1 MRGISPFLFS
11 LSKTSIITMMNSF
24 VYEALITFLWFTIPV
39 IVLGIICIA
48 IRFLTKIPDF
58 IFRKILHLIAMG
70 MIPILVIVPTHW
82 WIAEI
87 VTGICILGLLTLLLI
102 FERTELYKKF
112 FVEKNKHEV
121 LISFLLFFLVVV
133 LLIALFWGYRGD
145 AHRYLVIVA
154 ILSWGLGDAVAA
166 IFGRLIGKHQVSGK
180 MIEGTKSIEGSVACF
195 LLAFL
200 ISLIFLILLMH
211 YVWWLALIESL
222 LIGVAVSFVE
232 LFTKKGFDNLTCPLI
247 AALILFLFSLL

>member
-232 LFTKKGFDNLTCPLI
+232 LFTKKGFDNLTCPLV

>member
-154 ILSWGLGDAVAA
+154 ILSWGLGDAAAA

>member
-232 LFTKKGFDNLTCPLI
+232 LFTKKGFDNLTCPPI

>member
-1 MRGISPFLFS
+1 MRCISPFLFS

-112 FVEKNKHEV
+112 FVEKSKHEV

-154 ILSWGLGDAVAA
+154 ILSWGLGDAAAA

-200 ISLIFLILLMH
+200 ISLILIILLMH

-232 LFTKKGFDNLTCPLI
+232 LFTKKGFDNLTCPLV

>member
-1 MRGISPFLFS
+1 
-11 LSKTSIITMMNSF
+11 MMNSF

-154 ILSWGLGDAVAA
+154 ILSWGLGDAAAA

-200 ISLIFLILLMH
+200 ISLILLILLMH

-232 LFTKKGFDNLTCPLI
+232 LFTKKGFDNLTCPLV

>member
-1 MRGISPFLFS
+1 MCQSFLFL

-154 ILSWGLGDAVAA
+154 ILSWGLGDAAAA

-200 ISLIFLILLMH
+200 ISLILLILLMH

-232 LFTKKGFDNLTCPLI
+232 LFTKKGFDNLTCPLV

>member
-1 MRGISPFLFS
+1 
-11 LSKTSIITMMNSF
+11 MMNSF

-154 ILSWGLGDAVAA
+154 ILSWGLGDAAAA